1 MTFCSACCTKLDLT
15 KKRGRACNGLAKLL
29 GPPGV
34 ADRPSRR
41 AIGLVDKKSLLA
53 NVSVA

>member
-15 KKRGRACNGLAKLL
+15 KKRGRACNCLAKLL